1 MQFLGCEAR
10 SLSSIQFIFLM
21 PKLNTEQ
28 LMERLARRIHQLE
41 LGEEV
46 AAKDIK
52 ALLNA
57 EQQQQLKD
65 ALAAQV
71 ELKKIQRARTDAE
84 KQALGWKSIREVRL
98 EVLRSALN
106 AANDGLLE
114 DYERRLK
121 EKEVRQAKIYLR
133 EYSDAR
139 KADKSVF
146 AAQGAENNALTR
158 AALPRIDGQAVR
170 SMSKRD
176 IEVFALEAQ
185 LKERIRSEMT
195 AEELEQLDMRDGVER
210 HEKTPQKARK

>member
-1 MQFLGCEAR
+1 
-10 SLSSIQFIFLM
+10 M

-28 LMERLARRIHQLE
+28 LMARMQKRIHQLE
-41 LGEEV
+41 LGEEI

-57 EQQQQLKD
+57 EQQQQLED

-98 EVLRSALN
+98 DVLRAALN
-106 AANDGLLE
+106 AANDGLLA

-121 EKEVRQAKIYLR
+121 EKEVRQANIYLS
-133 EYSDAR
+133 EY
-139 KADKSVF
+139 F
-146 AAQGAENNALTR
+146 AARADGKEQYVTQGAANNALTR
-158 AALPRIDGQAVR
+158 AALPRVAEQGVN
-170 SMSKRD
+170 SMSQRD
-176 IEVFALEAQ
+176 REVFAVEAQ

-195 AEELEQLDMRDGVER
+195 AEELEQLDMLEGMER
-210 HEKTPQKARK
+210 REKGLKGT

>member
-1 MQFLGCEAR
+1 
-10 SLSSIQFIFLM
+10 
-21 PKLNTEQ
+21 
-28 LMERLARRIHQLE
+28 MERIQKRIHQLE
-41 LGEEV
+41 LGEEI

-57 EQQQQLKD
+57 EQQQQLVD
-65 ALAAQV
+65 VLAAQV
-71 ELKKIQRARTDAE
+71 ALKKSKRARTGAE

-98 EVLRSALN
+98 DVLSSALN
-106 AANDGLLE
+106 AAKDGLLA
-114 DYERRLK
+114 DYERRLR
-121 EKEVRQAKIYLR
+121 EKEVRQADIYLR

-146 AAQGAENNALTR
+146 AAQGAANNALTR

-176 IEVFALEAQ
+176 IEVCALEAQ
-185 LKERIRSEMT
+185 LKKRIRSEMT

-210 HEKTPQKARK
+210 REKTPRKASK

>member
-1 MQFLGCEAR
+1 
-10 SLSSIQFIFLM
+10 M
-21 PKLNTEQ
+21 PKLNAEQ
-28 LMERLARRIHQLE
+28 LMDRVQKRIHHLE
-41 LGEEV
+41 FGEEV

-71 ELKKIQRARTDAE
+71 ELKKIQRARTDEE
-84 KQALGWKSIREVRL
+84 KQALGWKSIREVSL
-98 EVLRSALN
+98 DVLRAALN
-106 AANDGLLE
+106 AANDGMLE

-121 EKEVRQAKIYLR
+121 EKEVRQADIYLR

-146 AAQGAENNALTR
+146 AAQGAANNALTR

-210 HEKTPQKARK
+210 REKTPRKARK